1 MRSNLITKSELLR
14 EAQKVEQVL
23 STIESHVERDH
34 SRVHMGF
41 SIIQPATTELY
52 RDSAGQTWPGDTASG
67 RIGVIEVGGVK
78 YYFPAK
84 TI

>member
-1 MRSNLITKSELLR
+1 MRSNLVTKSEVLR
-14 EAQKVEQVL
+14 ESQRVEQVL
-23 STIESHVERDH
+23 STIETHVERDH

-52 RDSAGQTWPGDTASG
+52 KDSAGQTWPGNTGTG

-78 YYFPAK
+78 YYFPAE